1 MNLNPNS
8 WSCLPTAFA
17 NVIEIPVGSFIAA
30 IGHDGSAQP
39 FDPPFEEVRQ
49 GFHIQECIE
58 VLDQYRFTATRI
70 DLRPML
76 QAHEAGNPI
85 KVNMMEG
92 AEARLARHMLDCDGV
107 IIGNLMP
114 NDPPKGHAVSW
125 VGGTCYDPRGCGLEW
140 TAQGLLY
147 KFLDPWEFY
156 KIGGPA

>member
-1 MNLNPNS
+1 MNLNPNN

-17 NVIEIPVGSFIAA
+17 NIIEIPVGSFIAS

-39 FDPPFEEVRQ
+39 FDHPFAEVRQ
-49 GFHIQECIE
+49 GFHVQECIE
-58 VLDQYRFTATRI
+58 VLDQYGYSATRI

-85 KVNMMEG
+85 KVNMLEG
-92 AEARLARHMLDCDGV
+92 AEARLARHMASSEGV
-107 IIGNLMP
+107 IIGNLIHNQP
-114 NDPPKGHAVSW
+114 IKGHAISW
-125 VGGTCYDPRGCGLEW
+125 VRGMCYDPRGGGLTW

-156 KIGGPA
+156 KIGGPS